1 MPRLLLVFLSLS
13 LPVSCKNILKMMI
26 MYGTLTGKPSKTLS
40 LERDNCVSTCL
51 NDKECI
57 AAFWKPK
64 DNCQTYRIVLGYQ
77 EPDQIISIKKL
88 TASQQNIVAVKTFF
102 PSGTCPNLNTVI
114 NGSVTINKRMNN
126 LNLAYSWKKTETGWT
141 MSQSSSV
148 VFSRGAN
155 FHLCGKLYRSEQSN
169 GGFTQPEASR
179 YCGTVNRKLLG
190 TTGSGELTFLRKS
203 TPVSV
208 DGFSFWLGGTSSNC
222 VNGKCNVSFQ
232 NSDIILN
239 LCYIQKITWSDGW
252 SLTTVEVIK
261 STVAN
266 PCIAVVNGEMVGRSC
281 NEKMKGALCGWKIT

>member
-1 MPRLLLVFLSLS
+1 MPRLLLVILSLS

-40 LERDNCVSTCL
+40 LNRDDCVSTCL

-64 DNCQTYRIVLGYQ
+64 DNCQIYGIVLGYQ
-77 EPDQIISIKKL
+77 ESDQTISIKKL
-88 TASQQNIVAVKTFF
+88 ATNQQSIVAVKTFVSF
-102 PSGTCPNLNTVI
+102 DTCPTLNTVI
-114 NGSVTINKRMNN
+114 NGSVTLQKRMNN
-126 LNLAYSWKKTETGWT
+126 LNLTYSWKKTEEGWT
-141 MSQSSSV
+141 MSQCSSV

-155 FHLCGKLYRSEQSN
+155 LHLCVNRSEQFN
-169 GGFTQPEASR
+169 KRLVDGFTQSEAAR

-222 VNGKCNVSFQ
+222 ANGKCN
-232 NSDIILN
+232 
-239 LCYIQKITWSDGW
+239 KITWSDGW
-252 SLTTVEVIK
+252 SLTMDEVIK